1 MLLFIIIT
9 EINEHC
15 FLSQID
21 IFYPCFLDDEIKVQR
36 SLVTF
41 ARRNGHKQKWTRFC
55 LRSGAV
61 HPVPCFR
68 FSLQPL
74 IFSDKAA
81 GKINALYGDICILK
95 PRR

>member
-21 IFYPCFLDDEIKVQR
+21 IFYPCFLDDEIKVRR

-55 LRSGAV
+55 LRSGCC
-61 HPVPCFR
+61 PPCPTLPF
-68 FSLQPL
+68 LL
-74 IFSDKAA
+74 TAA
-81 GKINALYGDICILK
+81 DFLRQGSRQN
-95 PRR
+95 